1 MEQTRDAAVANAS
14 QSAEERK
21 TDQRSSTITTVE
33 ERDEGFID
41 NSVYYAYAKAG
52 GLGIA
57 AVVVTLMSI
66 SQVRQ
71 SIPFLLRNGDSDLFL
86 FAK

>member
-1 MEQTRDAAVANAS
+1 LTSANR
-14 QSAEERK
+14 SADERK
-21 TDQRSSTITTVE
+21 NDQRSSTITTVE

-57 AVVVTLMSI
+57 AMVAILMLI
-66 SQVRQ
+66 SQVK
-71 SIPFLLRNGDSDLFL
+71 SG
-86 FAK
+86 